1 MNKDLILGVLFLIG
15 AGLLYMMPK
24 SVMGDSDDPMYKS
37 INKAKNFRRWIF
49 IIGSIIMS
57 IISFCKAI

>member
-15 AGLLYMMPK
+15 AGLLYMTPK
-24 SVMGDSDDPMYKS
+24 SVMGNADGLTYKG
-37 INKAKNFRRWIF
+37 INKVKNFRRWMAIVVC
-49 IIGSIIMS
+49 IIMS